1 MPRPYVARRDR
12 RSRTGGGVKLSRPDN
27 PSWPRQL
34 GRRAGAGRPAT
45 GSCWNGLER
54 WTNLDCRGIRVR
66 VGTGRCRFSREIAR
80 VRIGQDAFKA
90 VPTAQGDVDV
100 PDPPLTTIAD
110 LLLQRIRE
118 DDYPSATQMQLLE
131 SIIPQSMVNDYLEV
145 LLEKIQA
152 DTWPSIPM
160 IQRIIRVAGSAS
172 ASPSATAA

>member
-1 MPRPYVARRDR
+1 M
-12 RSRTGGGVKLSRPDN
+12 
-27 PSWPRQL
+27 
-34 GRRAGAGRPAT
+34 
-45 GSCWNGLER
+45 
-54 WTNLDCRGIRVR
+54 
-66 VGTGRCRFSREIAR
+66 
-80 VRIGQDAFKA
+80 
-90 VPTAQGDVDV
+90 